1 MNHAKKEWVGGILRL
16 IFSPKWVLLKRER
29 LWYSEKT
36 RSVKTMDMKISFLYL
51 GRMEFP
57 LFRLVETPDE
67 TKMVRSPA
75 VALLIQHP
83 TLGNILYDTGNSPDF
98 ATEYTEAMLH
108 DYPVAEMV
116 TVTQALAEKGLS
128 PKDIDGII
136 LSHLHFDH
144 AGGLK
149 QFVGTRAIKNVL
161 VSEADLKNAYFS
173 VMTGNGGA
181 YIRSLFDVEGIRFQ
195 TINEDTKLGEG
206 IEAFIQQSH
215 TPGVIGLIL
224 ETKHNGTLI
233 TTSDTVY
240 TRESY
245 ERELPPGGTINKTP
259 EEFYDNLKR
268 IKRMEKERGATLIF
282 GHDYEQFQAWAA
294 KGWID

>member
-1 MNHAKKEWVGGILRL
+1 
-16 IFSPKWVLLKRER
+16 
-29 LWYSEKT
+29 
-36 RSVKTMDMKISFLYL
+36 MDMKISFLYL

-98 ATEYTEAMLH
+98 ATEYTDAMLH

-116 TVTQALAEKGLS
+116 TITQALAEKGLS
-128 PKDIDGII
+128 PKDIDMII
-136 LSHLHFDH
+136 LSHMHFDH

-149 QFVGTRAIKNVL
+149 QFVGTRAIQNVL

-206 IEAFIQQSH
+206 IELFIQQAH

-268 IKRMEKERGATLIF
+268 VKQLEKDRGATLIF